1 MKAMATQG
9 SFKFSGGVIGFA
21 QQSAM
26 KHLLLAV
33 VLLWQAPARTPIVP
47 GTIAGRLLSGDGT
60 PASNTRI
67 AAMPW
72 TDDKTTAPVLESI
85 VQTGKDGSYRLE
97 GLVPGKYYVVAGL
110 LDLPSYYPGVSSLE
124 RATTITVEPGMT
136 VSGINFTLARP
147 AGIRVTGRITGPGS
161 IRNGAVTLTALSGR
175 VARTATVD
183 AVEGVFDFDGI
194 LPGNYQLALT
204 SRGSSI
210 MSLTVTDQDIRDI
223 QLAAVDCGA
232 GLEVQGRL
240 IGVPSVPVTS
250 VSVLGTEFRCS
261 RSVEVGTDGRFVIPN
276 LPDDTYALKLT
287 PEPLGWEAS
296 KLVVA
301 NRSVTG
307 QNIELPETVEIKG
320 RLTLEDGGATPK
332 LLRGTSVRVQ
342 VRGEDYSTITTNLE
356 DDGTFAFRLLHG
368 TYEVSVRGLQGNYFI
383 KSLMYGRDNLE
394 IERLEAD
401 GKRGDEIVIK
411 IGLENRDKGVTVSGR
426 VIPASGGA
434 LRKPEGILLAS
445 SFGVRGDLS
454 VLTVLDENGR
464 FEFRGVS
471 PGQYDLQTS
480 PDSPVMLT
488 GIRINRF
495 DDVKGLELRMPIL
508 FKLNGTMDWID
519 DVAGSKSPVP
529 PNISIQF
536 TKRTKA
542 RSDDKTVSTW
552 ATLARNGALQVYL
565 PEGEYK
571 LSVTGLP
578 SNAGLASVMLGT
590 QALSDG
596 LLRIDSAFSSADLK
610 INLQRR

>member
-1 MKAMATQG
+1 MKQ
-9 SFKFSGGVIGFA
+9 F
-21 QQSAM
+21 
-26 KHLLLAV
+26 LLAAL
-33 VLLWQAPARTPIVP
+33 LLWQAPARTQIVP
-47 GTIAGRLLSGDGT
+47 GAITGRLLSGGTT

-67 AAMPW
+67 AAMPLSE
-72 TDDKTTAPVLESI
+72 DKTTAPVLESI

-97 GLVPGKYYVVAGL
+97 GLVPGKYYVFAGL

-124 RATTITVEPGMT
+124 RATVITVEPGMT

-147 AGIRVTGRITGPGS
+147 AGMKVIGRIVGPPS
-161 IRNGAVTLTALSGR
+161 IGNSEVKLTALRGS
-175 VARTATVD
+175 VARDATVVAID
-183 AVEGVFDFDGI
+183 GVFDFDGI
-194 LPGNYQLALT
+194 LPGDYRLALT
-204 SRGSSI
+204 SRGSSNI
-210 MSLTVTDQDIRDI
+210 SLTVTDKDIRDI
-223 QLAAVDCGA
+223 QLAAVDCSA

-240 IGVPSVPVTS
+240 IGVPSVPVNRVS
-250 VSVLGTEFRCS
+250 VSGTGFGCS
-261 RSVEVGTDGRFVIPN
+261 RSVEVSTDGRFVIPN
-276 LPDDTYALKLT
+276 LPDDTYTLKLT

-307 QNIELPETVEIKG
+307 QNIELPESVEIKG

-332 LLRGTSVRVQ
+332 LLRGTSILVQ
-342 VRGEDYSTITTNLE
+342 ARDEDYNTITANLQ

-368 TYEVSVRGLQGNYFI
+368 AYKVSVPGLPGMYFI

-394 IERLEAD
+394 IERLEVD
-401 GKRGDEIVIK
+401 GKRSDEIVIK
-411 IGLENRDKGVTVSGR
+411 TALENRDKGVTVSGR

-454 VLTVLDENGR
+454 VVTALDENGR
-464 FEFRGVS
+464 FEFRGVRS
-471 PGQYDLQTS
+471 GQYDLQTS
-480 PDSPVMLT
+480 PDSPVMLA
-488 GIRINRF
+488 GVRVNRF

-519 DVAGSKSPVP
+519 DIAGSKP
-529 PNISIQF
+529 PAPPDISIQF

-542 RSDDKTVSTW
+542 RSDDKSVATW
-552 ATLARNGALQVYL
+552 ATLARNGVLQVYL

-578 SNAGLASVMLGT
+578 SNARLASVMLGAQT
-590 QALSDG
+590 LSDG
-596 LLRIDSAFSSADLK
+596 LLRIDSTVSSADLK
-610 INLQRR
+610 INLQKR

>member
-1 MKAMATQG
+1 MKQ
-9 SFKFSGGVIGFA
+9 F
-21 QQSAM
+21 
-26 KHLLLAV
+26 LLAAL
-33 VLLWQAPARTPIVP
+33 LLWQAPARTQIVP
-47 GTIAGRLLSGDGT
+47 GAITGRLLSSGTT

-67 AAMPW
+67 AAMPL
-72 TDDKTTAPVLESI
+72 TEDKTTVPVLESI
-85 VQTGKDGSYRLE
+85 VQTGKDGNYRLE
-97 GLVPGKYYVVAGL
+97 GLVPGKYYVFAGL

-124 RATTITVEPGMT
+124 RATVITVEPGMT
-136 VSGINFTLARP
+136 VSDINFTLARP
-147 AGIRVTGRITGPGS
+147 AGMKVIGRIVGPAS
-161 IRNGAVTLTALSGR
+161 IRNSEVKLTALSGR
-175 VARTATVD
+175 VARDATVD
-183 AVEGVFDFDGI
+183 AVDGVFDFDGI
-194 LPGNYQLALT
+194 LPGNYRLALT
-204 SRGSSI
+204 SRGSSNI
-210 MSLTVTDQDIRDI
+210 SLTVTDQDIRDI
-223 QLAAVDCGA
+223 QLAAVDCSA

-240 IGVPSVPVTS
+240 IGVPSVPVNRVS
-250 VSVLGTEFRCS
+250 VSGTGFGCS

-276 LPDDTYALKLT
+276 LPDDTYSLKLT

-332 LLRGTSVRVQ
+332 LLRGTSILVQ
-342 VRGEDYSTITTNLE
+342 ARDENYSTITANLQ

-368 TYEVSVRGLQGNYFI
+368 TYKVSVPGLPGMYFI

-394 IERLEAD
+394 IERLEVD

-411 IGLENRDKGVTVSGR
+411 TALENRDKGVTLSGR
-426 VIPASGGA
+426 VIPAAGGA

-445 SFGVRGDLS
+445 SFGVRNDLS
-454 VLTVLDENGR
+454 VLTTLDENGR
-464 FEFRGVS
+464 FEFRGVRS
-471 PGQYDLQTS
+471 GQYDLQTS

-488 GIRINRF
+488 GIRVNRY

-519 DVAGSKSPVP
+519 EIAGSKTPAP

-536 TKRTKA
+536 TKRSKA
-542 RSDDKTVSTW
+542 RSDDKSVSTW
-552 ATLARNGALQVYL
+552 ATLVSNGALQVYL

-578 SNAGLASVMLGT
+578 SNARLASVMLGT

-596 LLRIDSAFSSADLK
+596 LLRIDSTVSSADLK
-610 INLQRR
+610 INLQKR